1 MKKRLLIGLV
11 TVMGTMLTV
20 TRSVAADL
28 ITVDGAKLQ
37 TMMADG
43 KPMVIVD
50 VREPELFARGHI
62 KKAINIPYNGSKPR
76 VLKELSPK
84 DRVMFVCHGGPMG
97 DELGKRLSR
106 G

>member
-1 MKKRLLIGLV
+1 MLLIGLV
-11 TVMGTMLTV
+11 SAIGTLFTV

-50 VREPELFARGHI
+50 VREPELFAKGHI
-62 KKAINIPYNGSKPR
+62 KKAINIPYDSAASQFPWSDRKPTNR
-76 VLKELSPK
+76 KGVSAGAGA
-84 DRVMFVCHGGPMG
+84 VSGG
-97 DELGKRLSR
+97 RAR
-106 G
+106 

>member
-1 MKKRLLIGLV
+1 MSSMLGRQNRQFRLTSRAPVKRNEGKGPVMKRMLLIGLV
-11 TVMGTMLTV
+11 SAMGTMLTV

-50 VREPELFARGHI
+50 VREPELFAKGHI
-62 KKAINIPYNGSKPR
+62 KKAINIPYDGAKPR
-76 VLKELSPK
+76 V
-84 DRVMFVCHGGPMG
+84 
-97 DELGKRLSR
+97 
-106 G
+106 

>member
-1 MKKRLLIGLV
+1 MKKMLLIGLV

-62 KKAINIPYNGSKPR
+62 KPEMR
-76 VLKELSPK
+76 RCECSP
-84 DRVMFVCHGGPMG
+84 
-97 DELGKRLSR
+97 SR
-106 G
+106 R